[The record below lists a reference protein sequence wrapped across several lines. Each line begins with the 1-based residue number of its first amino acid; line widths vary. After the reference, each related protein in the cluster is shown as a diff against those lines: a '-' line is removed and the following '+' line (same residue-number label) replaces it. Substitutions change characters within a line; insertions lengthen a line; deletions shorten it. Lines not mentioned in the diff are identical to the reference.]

1 MSTFV
6 IHATQL
12 EVFVPRL
19 ALRKRYGGSIHFQI
33 NRIKSVVA
41 KRKVQIVSKFLEKVP
56 RVQILL
62 LCILSALTL
71 YF

>member
-33 NRIKSVVA
+33 NRILIQRLNKVCGGQKKGSNSVEVF
-41 KRKVQIVSKFLEKVP
+41 RKGAS
-56 RVQILL
+56 
-62 LCILSALTL
+62 
-71 YF
+71 